1 MTLTAA
7 NLFLSISFSDTGEEI
22 NDCMMIEDD
31 DILIISDGK
40 PFNPVN
46 EDADGHII
54 TVGPYTVGE
63 LLGSGG
69 FSEVHAGT
77 NTISNQKVA
86 LKFVLK
92 SGIQSVV
99 EAERAASEYRVLS
112 SLNHRNI
119 IKLHSVSARL
129 I

>member
-1 MTLTAA
+1 
-7 NLFLSISFSDTGEEI
+7 
-22 NDCMMIEDD
+22 MMIEDE

-46 EDADGHII
+46 EDAEGHVKM
-54 TVGPYTVGE
+54 VGPYMVGE

-86 LKFVLK
+86 LKFVHK
-92 SGIQSVV
+92 SGIQNLV

-112 SLNHRNI
+112 SLSHRNV
-119 IKLHSVSARL
+119 IKLHSVSSFL
-129 I
+129 